1 MLFVVMYVWSLAVS
15 SGVIGIGGLA
25 LHRLV
30 LRAVIVFWSVCM
42 FLARKPLLPCI
53 SIGLSPV
60 SALIWIFRDS
70 VPLADAI
77 SICIFSLVGGWMP
90 VSSGV

>member
-1 MLFVVMYVWSLAVS
+1 
-15 SGVIGIGGLA
+15 
-25 LHRLV
+25 
-30 LRAVIVFWSVCM
+30 
-42 FLARKPLLPCI
+42 LPCI

>member
-1 MLFVVMYVWSLAVS
+1 MLFSVMYVWSRVAS

-25 LHRLV
+25 LQRFV
-30 LRAVIVFWSVCM
+30 FRAVIVFWSVCM
-42 FLARKPLLPCI
+42 FLARSPLLPCI
-53 SIGLSPV
+53 SMGRKPV
-60 SALIWIFRDS
+60 SALICSFRDS
-70 VPLADAI
+70 VPLAAAI